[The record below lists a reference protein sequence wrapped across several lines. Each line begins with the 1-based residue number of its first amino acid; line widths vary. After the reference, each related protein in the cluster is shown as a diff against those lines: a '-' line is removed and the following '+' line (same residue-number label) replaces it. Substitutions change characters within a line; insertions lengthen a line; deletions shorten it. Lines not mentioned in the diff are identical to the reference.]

1 MRASRHSGEPVR
13 VLLGGGIGSG
23 KSLAGRR
30 FAACGAAVVDADKL
44 GHEVI
49 EPGGEAY
56 EGVSRRWPS
65 VLTDSGI
72 DRALLGQIVFGDH
85 EQLRE
90 LEAMTHPPIVDRI
103 AAIAGETHDLVVEIP
118 LMLQI
123 PGDWTTIYVDAH
135 PDRRIRRAVDRGL
148 DEANVRRRMGNQ
160 PRRWEWLEWADR
172 ILENNGTPTE
182 LAERVDALWKELQVR

>member
-1 MRASRHSGEPVR
+1 M
-13 VLLGGGIGSG
+13 LLGGGIGSG

-30 FAACGAAVVDADKL
+30 FAVCGAFVVDADEL

-56 EGVSRRWPS
+56 EGVGRRWPS
-65 VLTDSGI
+65 VLTDSRI

-90 LEAMTHPPIVDRI
+90 LEAMTHPAIVNRI

-160 PRRWEWLEWADR
+160 PRRWEWLAWADR
-172 ILENNGTPTE
+172 ILENNGTPAE
-182 LAERVDALWKELQVR
+182 LAERVDTLWKELQLR